1 MSQSLSRALRILAE
15 LGEGERSLD
24 ELAATL
30 EVHKTTV
37 MRLLHTLEAERF
49 VRRDERH
56 RYQLGSRLFALGTA
70 ALAQRAI
77 RDVAQPHLNRL
88 SAETGGQ
95 AVHLATFENGA
106 AVYLAKVESTSSVR
120 MYSRI
125 GLPAALHATAV
136 GKVLVAALPP
146 GEREAVIAGIDFQP
160 FTARTIPDADAYRA
174 VLARTREQG
183 WAEDAAEHE
192 DFINCVGA
200 PVHDET
206 GRVLAAVSISVPDV
220 ILPREK
226 VRGLVPQLLA
236 ATEAISAD
244 WAGRQPSDT
253 TTTTERKS

>member
-1 MSQSLSRALRILAE
+1 MSQSLTRALRILAE

-24 ELAATL
+24 QLAGTL
-30 EVHKTTV
+30 QVHKTTV
-37 MRLLHTLEAERF
+37 MRLLHALEAERF

-70 ALAQRAI
+70 ALEQRAI

-95 AVHLATFENGA
+95 AVHLATYENGV
-106 AVYLAKVESTSSVR
+106 AVYVAKVESTSSVR
-120 MYSRI
+120 MYSRL

-136 GKVLVAALPP
+136 GKVLVAGLPP
-146 GEREAVIAGIDFQP
+146 GEREAVVSGLDFAP
-160 FTARTIPDADAYRA
+160 FTARTIADADDYRA
-174 VLARTREQG
+174 ALALTQERG
-183 WAEDAAEHE
+183 WAEDAGEHE

-200 PVHDET
+200 PVHDEN

-220 ILPREK
+220 ILPRER

-236 ATEAISAD
+236 ATKSVSTD
-244 WAGRQPSDT
+244 WIGTDRIDT
-253 TTTTERKS
+253 TTR